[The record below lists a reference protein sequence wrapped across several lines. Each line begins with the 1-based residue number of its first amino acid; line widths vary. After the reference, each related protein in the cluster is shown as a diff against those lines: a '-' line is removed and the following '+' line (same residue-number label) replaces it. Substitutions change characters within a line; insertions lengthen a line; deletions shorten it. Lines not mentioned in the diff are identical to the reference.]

1 MNKICGNCKSRDLK
15 QIGAVYDQ
23 LKVSSSGR
31 AVGVGMSGGKLGVG
45 AMGTS
50 GISQPELV
58 KKIER
63 QLPKKMNIIKL
74 VIFGFLA
81 FISFGPSFTGEVE
94 GVGLILGTIF
104 AILTYKEFTKRQLN
118 KKKNIIKLVI
128 FGFLAFGFFSASFTG
143 EVEGVG
149 LIMGTIFAILTFY
162 EFTNGKNYKKN
173 LDESNRT
180 WYCFS
185 CGQFRIYKK

>member
-23 LKVSSSGR
+23 LKVRSSGR
-31 AVGVGMSGGKLGVG
+31 AVGVGMGGGRLGVG

-50 GISQPELV
+50 GSSQPELV

-63 QLPKKMNIIKL
+63 KLPKKMNIIKL
-74 VIFGFLA
+74 VIFGILTFL
-81 FISFGPSFTGEVE
+81 FYGPTFSYGIE
-94 GVGLILGTIF
+94 GNAVGLIIGTIF
-104 AILTYKEFTKRQLN
+104 LILTYVEFD
-118 KKKNIIKLVI
+118 
-128 FGFLAFGFFSASFTG
+128 
-143 EVEGVG
+143 
-149 LIMGTIFAILTFY
+149 
-162 EFTNGKNYKKN
+162 NGKNYKKN
-173 LDESNRT
+173 LDRSNRT